1 MKSDQ
6 LYQELKE
13 LAEKLNITV
22 SEQNLRKTGIIV
34 KSGLCKVKAKYVF
47 VMDKNKSVHD
57 KIKVLASCLSKIP
70 NDDIYVV
77 PILREILNEYKDQ
90 RSEVGGQRSEVGER
104 KGSEVRDRRSEV
116 GERRSGIKHRV
127 RIILCK
133 LLSKV
138 YIIYLISPNKYHTD

>member
-1 MKSDQ
+1 MKPDQ

-22 SEQNLRKTGIIV
+22 SEQNLRKTGIKV

-57 KIKVLASCLSKIP
+57 KIEVLASCLSKIP

-77 PILREILNEYKDQ
+77 PILREILNEHIEKEMPS
-90 RSEVGGQRSEVGER
+90 SEVGGRKSEGGDQVSSIE
-104 KGSEVRDRRSEV
+104 
-116 GERRSGIKHRV
+116 
-127 RIILCK
+127 
-133 LLSKV
+133 
-138 YIIYLISPNKYHTD
+138 

>member
-1 MKSDQ
+1 MKPDQ

-47 VMDKNKSVHD
+47 VMDKNKSVHK
-57 KIKVLASCLSKIP
+57 KIEVLASCLSKIP

-77 PILREILNEYKDQ
+77 PVLREILNEYKDQ
-90 RSEVGGQRSEVGER
+90 RSEVGG
-104 KGSEVRDRRSEV
+104 RRSENR
-116 GERRSGIKHRV
+116 GRRAEIKHQTSSEDY
-127 RIILCK
+127 IENYIMS
-133 LLSKV
+133 LLSG
-138 YIIYLISPNKYHTD
+138 

>member
-22 SEQNLRKTGIIV
+22 SEQNLRKKGIKV

-47 VMDKNKSVHD
+47 VMDKNKSVND
-57 KIKVLASCLSKIP
+57 KIEVLASCLSKIP

-77 PILREILNEYKDQ
+77 PILREILNEYIEK
-90 RSEVGGQRSEVGER
+90 EMP
-104 KGSEVRDRRSEV
+104 
-116 GERRSGIKHRV
+116 
-127 RIILCK
+127 
-133 LLSKV
+133 
-138 YIIYLISPNKYHTD
+138 IY